1 MEFVDSDG
9 AITIKGETAKGEGSG
24 AAPVTSFTVVN
35 PAKLVADKAVVER
48 MVRAMTSLDA
58 TRFATGAT
66 AESAGLIAP
75 RRTITLTAADGSKK
89 VLKLGGPVAPP
100 ATPEGESARFAQLDA
115 GPIFELSQ
123 YKVEM
128 LLTKVAGL
136 LAKGDTSE

>member
-1 MEFVDSDG
+1 M
-9 AITIKGETAKGEGSG
+9 
-24 AAPVTSFTVVN
+24 TSFSVVN

-48 MVRAMTSLDA
+48 MVRAVTSLDA

-75 RRTITLTAADGSKK
+75 RRTITLMAADGSKK

-100 ATPEGESARFAQLDA
+100 ATPDGESARFAQLDG

-123 YKVEM
+123 YKVET
-128 LLTKVAGL
+128 LLTKAAGL
-136 LAKGDTSE
+136 AAKGDTSE